1 MQTTKL
7 VLALGLGLTLAGGV
21 QAQPGSG
28 SAPGTSATQAPVP
41 QPNRPQSDS
50 SVGQSPQPQAANLP
64 EYVNLL
70 KEAQQRLE
78 TAVERS
84 GNEPAA
90 NDQKAVTPA
99 WMDLKAAAQ
108 AAYDAVN
115 RAPPA
120 IRNDR
125 LYDEG
130 STQIRQNLGVIT
142 QSMQP
147 ENGREAAKRLLTD
160 MQKYTTEV
168 SRRAEASRG

>member
-7 VLALGLGLTLAGGV
+7 ALALGLGLTLAGGA

-28 SAPGTSATQAPVP
+28 TAPNTGATQAPAP

-50 SVGQSPQPQAANLP
+50 RVGQSPQPQAANLRD
-64 EYVNLL
+64 YANLL

-99 WMDLKAAAQ
+99 WMDLKSAAQ

-120 IRNDR
+120 IRNDN
-125 LYDEG
+125 LYDQG

-147 ENGREAAKRLLTD
+147 ENGREAAKRLLDD
-160 MQKYTTEV
+160 MRKYTAEV
-168 SRRAEASRG
+168 SRRAEASPG

>member
-1 MQTTKL
+1 MQTTKFA
-7 VLALGLGLTLAGGV
+7 LALGLGLSLAAGV

-28 SAPGTSATQAPVP
+28 TAPGTSATQAPAP

-50 SVGQSPQPQAANLP
+50 RVGQSPQPQAANLR
-64 EYVNLL
+64 EYANLL

-78 TAVERS
+78 TAVDRS
-84 GNEPAA
+84 GDEPAA

-120 IRNDR
+120 IRDDR

-130 STQIRQNLGVIT
+130 STQIRQNLSVIT
-142 QSMQP
+142 QSMRP

-160 MQKYTTEV
+160 MQKYTAEV
-168 SRRAEASRG
+168 SRRAEASPG